1 MLALFIY
8 KGEGIVNKSVL
19 RAVSL
24 LLVAAMGLSF
34 TSCRKKKKTPAYGGT
49 AVVGITEVPEQL
61 DPHLATSQCE
71 KEILV
76 NIFEG
81 LYKFNSNGEFIPCL
95 ASEVTI
101 SPDARSYTFTIKED
115 IRFHDG
121 SDLDTGDVVYSIK
134 RAAGLLPGQ
143 NDTPLIPEL
152 DPVVSVTASDLQVTV
167 TLDSPDS
174 ELIELYTTAI
184 IPEGADD
191 IATTMIGTGPFKF
204 DSYTPGQELILKR
217 NEDSRKKQEPY
228 LDTVVFK
235 IFPDMDTAFTALQN
249 GTIDILPYISNSMA
263 SMLDSET
270 FRIQGKASN
279 SVQVFAFNNDV
290 EPLNDRRVRQ
300 AINYAVDRDDII
312 LRTMNER
319 GDELTTA
326 MSPIMVGP
334 YNPSVNGT
342 YAQDLITAQAL
353 MEQAGYQ
360 RGFDLTVLVP
370 SDDQLQID
378 TSLVLQEQ
386 LTELNIDLHVE
397 LVDPATFNTR
407 VFEQKDYETALVTLP
422 CSFDPYEVVSR
433 YAGDS
438 EDNFI
443 GYRNTLIDLR
453 LQEIPLTA
461 DEDDRYE
468 LYHEI
473 LSQLT
478 SDACSC
484 YIQDPYYVCAVNRRL
499 AGFKV
504 FPDHVLDMSSVHL
517 A

>member
-1 MLALFIY
+1 M
-8 KGEGIVNKSVL
+8 NKSVL

-34 TSCRKKKKTPAYGGT
+34 TSCRKKKKTPAYGGS
-49 AVVGITEVPEQL
+49 AIVGITEVPEQL
-61 DPHLATSQCE
+61 DPHKATSVCE

-81 LYKFNSNGEFIPCL
+81 LYKFNSDGEFIPCL
-95 ASEVTI
+95 ASDVI
-101 SPDARSYTFTIKED
+101 VSPDARSYTFTIKED

-167 TLDSPDS
+167 TLDSPDA
-174 ELIELYTTAI
+174 ELIELYTAAI

-191 IATTMIGTGPFKF
+191 IADTMIGTGPFKF
-204 DSYTPGQELILKR
+204 DSYTPGQELTLTR
-217 NEDSRKKQEPY
+217 NEDSRKKKEPY

-235 IFPDMDTAFTALQN
+235 IFPDTDTAFTALQN

-263 SMLDSET
+263 SMLDPEV

-279 SVQVFAFNNDV
+279 SVQVFAFNNDA
-290 EPLNDRRVRQ
+290 EPLNDKRVRQ

-312 LRTMNER
+312 LRTMNEK
-319 GDELTTA
+319 GSELSTA

-342 YAQDLITAQAL
+342 YAQDLVTAQAL

-360 RGFDLTVLVP
+360 NGFDLTVLVP

-378 TSLVLQEQ
+378 TAIVLQEQ

-397 LVDPATFNTR
+397 LVDPDTFNTR
-407 VFEQKDYETALVTLP
+407 VFEQRDYQTALLTLE

-433 YAGDS
+433 YASDS
-438 EDNFI
+438 ERNFI
-443 GYRNTLIDLR
+443 GYRNTLLDLH

-461 DEDDRYE
+461 DTDDRNE

-473 LSQLT
+473 LSDLT

-484 YIQDPYYVCAVNRRL
+484 YIQDPYYICAVNRRL

-504 FPDHVLDMSSVHL
+504 FPEHVLDMSSVHL

>member
-1 MLALFIY
+1 M
-8 KGEGIVNKSVL
+8 NRSVM

-24 LLVAAMGLSF
+24 LLTVALGLSF
-34 TSCRKKKKTPAYGGT
+34 TSCRKKKKTPAYGGSAT
-49 AVVGITEVPEQL
+49 VGITEVPEEL
-61 DPHLATSQCE
+61 DPHKAASVCE

-76 NIFEG
+76 NIFES
-81 LYKFNSNGEFIPCL
+81 LYKFDSKGEFIPCL
-95 ASEVTI
+95 ASDVTI
-101 SPDARSYTFTIKED
+101 SPDARSYTFTIKEN

-152 DPVVSVTASDLQVTV
+152 DPVCSVTAADLQVTV
-167 TLDSPDS
+167 TLESPDS

-204 DSYTPGQELILKR
+204 ESYTPGQELILTR
-217 NEDSRKKQEPY
+217 NEDSRKKKQPY
-228 LDTVVFK
+228 LDTVVFR
-235 IFPDMDTAFTALQN
+235 IFPDTDTAFAALQN

-263 SMLDSET
+263 SMLDPEV

-279 SVQVFAFNNDV
+279 SVQIFAFNNDI

-300 AINYAVDRDDII
+300 AVSYALDRDDII
-312 LRTMNER
+312 LRTTN
-319 GDELTTA
+319 GHGTELTTG

-342 YAQDLITAQAL
+342 YAQDLVTARAL

-378 TSLVLQEQ
+378 TAIVLQEQ
-386 LTELNIDLHVE
+386 LAELSIDLHVE
-397 LVDPATFNTR
+397 LVDPATFYAR
-407 VFEQKDYETALVTLP
+407 VFEQRDYETALVTLE

-433 YAGDS
+433 YASDS

-443 GYRNTLIDLR
+443 GYQNTLIDLR

-461 DEDDRYE
+461 DQDDRNE

-473 LSQLT
+473 LSYMT
-478 SDACSC
+478 GDACSC
-484 YIQDPYYVCAVNRRL
+484 YIQDPYYICAVNKRL

-504 FPDHVLDMSSVHL
+504 FPEHVLDMSSVHL